1 MTDDMARWPSTRV
14 KPTQFA
20 IQTSRLFRLILSH
33 FSIEPMTCNTVSAAT
48 DCDYTALEAVCR
60 PQIGSL
66 IDAYGILLRRRD
78 SAKQKSDASQDK
90 R

>member
-1 MTDDMARWPSTRV
+1 MSDDMVGWPSTRV

-20 IQTSRLFRLILSH
+20 NQTSRLFRLILSH

-48 DCDYTALEAVCR
+48 AQIGDYTAFEAGQSR

-66 IDAYGILLRRRD
+66 IDADGIGLRRCYEGE
-78 SAKQKSDASQDK
+78 QPQ
-90 R
+90 